1 MNTAERERLAEEF
14 DEVRTRLERLECFL
28 FSDRFYSLSARH
40 QTLLLAQRFFMDAY
54 AKILRERLECVQ

>member
-1 MNTAERERLAEEF
+1 MNTAEREWLAEEF

>member
-1 MNTAERERLAEEF
+1 MNTAERDRLAKELDDLRSRF
-14 DEVRTRLERLECFL
+14 ERLECFL